1 MSTRYVWGRY
11 DLGQSEQVI
20 SATSTETELPPCL
33 SCDKVDHVSTSGQNF
48 NLYLKTR
55 GYQSGEII
63 VYANTEYTFDAAKK
77 KYVIPTT
84 GNYQSIRRP
93 LNSGSDA
100 EIWSPTSIAV
110 APESGEEPVAIYIT
124 IGERES
130 SQMYMIKL
138 NALQMSRDVYWSC
151 YFVGGDHVG
160 VSFTST
166 PPDLPY
172 EDYLSPK
179 GFSYFSVGK
188 GSLVSDVSGTSQS
201 TYPSDG
207 VQGSYWYTYQG
218 SDNIDPSACS
228 IPASIMGGTAI
239 NITVTPGTG
248 KVYGGT
254 VSYQYQVK
262 LGSGAWTTIATT
274 SATSR
279 SYTVPYG
286 TASIQVRVRAKDNI
300 GFTSSTYVTS
310 SRVNVINNQPP
321 TAPGSIDVTN
331 VVAGQQATITLTAA
345 TDPDGTIASY
355 VYERSVDGSAW
366 QQIANVNSLTQ
377 TDTISADWGT
387 VAYRAKAVD
396 DDGASGPYVTSSTTV
411 VNSGWVIISGPAAD
425 MGNKP
430 APFDFEFSVSVTG
443 QTSVDAISVVATL
456 DGESIYTGTP
466 NSGAEVSIPIDTR
479 LLAAGAHT
487 IEVNATKENYL
498 EANGSYAFDV
508 PAITLPDGGKAEQL
522 QNPGGDVVFP
532 YTLARLVIGKD
543 GKDVNELL
551 ESLLALPLAKI
562 ETGSYTGTGTYG
574 AGKPITLTFE
584 FEPLI
589 VIVQGNLNT
598 TGNVAGRTAV
608 FVRPQTKCLSIG
620 ADTIRILTATWN
632 EVTLSWYETSGGAYQ
647 LNASDQPYS
656 YVAIG

>member
-33 SCDKVDHVSTSGQNF
+33 SCDKVDHVSTSGQTF

-138 NALQMSRDVYWSC
+138 NGLQMSRDVYWYC
-151 YFVGGDHVG
+151 YFNGGNFVR
-160 VSFTST
+160 VAFTST

-172 EDYLSPK
+172 ADYLDPK

-201 TYPSDG
+201 SYPSDG

-228 IPASIMGGTAI
+228 IPSTINGGTAI
-239 NITVTPGTG
+239 TITVTPGSG

-274 SATSR
+274 SATTR

-286 TASIQVRVRAKDNI
+286 TASIQVRVRAQDNI
-300 GFTSSTYVTS
+300 GFTSTTYVTS
-310 SRVNVINNQPP
+310 SSVTVINNQPP
-321 TAPGSIDVTN
+321 TAPGSINVTG

-387 VAYRAKAVD
+387 VAYRACAVD

-425 MGNKP
+425 MGSQPKP
-430 APFDFEFSVSVTG
+430 FTFAITPSISGTT
-443 QTSVDAISVVATL
+443 TSEQITVDVTL
-456 DGESIYTGTP
+456 DGNSIYNEAVAPGT
-466 NSGAEVSIPIDTR
+466 EIELEIDTR
-479 LLAAGAHT
+479 LMRTGDHAISVSATCASFLPAANEYSFSVPVIT
-487 IEVNATKENYL
+487 I
-498 EANGSYAFDV
+498 
-508 PAITLPDGGKAEQL
+508 PDGGRMDQL
-522 QNPGGDVVFP
+522 EGPDGEVIFPVTIARAVAGLENVGVESKVHPGA
-532 YTLARLVIGKD
+532 Y
-543 GKDVNELL
+543 
-551 ESLLALPLAKI
+551 
-562 ETGSYTGTGTYG
+562 TGSGTYG
-574 AGKPITLTFE
+574 SGNPNSLALE
-584 FEPLI
+584 FEPKLVIIQGTSGRMAVLI
-589 VIVQGNLNT
+589 KPSGVGI
-598 TGNVAGRTAV
+598 
-608 FVRPQTKCLSIG
+608 SIG
-620 ADTIRILTATWN
+620 ASNSTTLNVTWDG
-632 EVTLSWYETSGGAYQ
+632 ESVSWYNGVNAANQMNTNNET
-647 LNASDQPYS
+647 YS
-656 YVAIG
+656 YTAFG

>member
-11 DLGQSEQVI
+11 DLKQSEQVI
-20 SATSTETELPPCL
+20 TATSTETALPPCL
-33 SCDKVDHVSTSGQNF
+33 SCDKVDHASTWKQMLK
-48 NLYLKTR
+48 LYLKTS

-93 LNSGSDA
+93 LNSGSDSS
-100 EIWSPTSIAV
+100 IKSPTSIAV

-138 NALQMSRDVYWSC
+138 NALQTSRNVYWFCS
-151 YFVGGDHVG
+151 FAGGDYVG

-166 PPDLPY
+166 PPGLPY
-172 EDYLSPK
+172 ADYLDPK

-201 TYPSDG
+201 SYPSDG

-228 IPASIMGGTAI
+228 IPSTINGGTAI
-239 NITVTPGTG
+239 TITVTPGSG

-262 LGSGAWTTIATT
+262 LGSGGWTTIATT
-274 SATSR
+274 SATTR

-286 TASIQVRVRAKDNI
+286 TASIRVRVRAQDNI

-310 SRVNVINNQPP
+310 SSVTVINNQPP
-321 TAPGSIDVTN
+321 TAPGSIEVTN
-331 VVAGQQATITLTAA
+331 VIAGQTATITLTAA

-355 VYERSVDGSAW
+355 IYERSVDGSAW
-366 QQIANVNSLTQ
+366 TQIANVNSLTQ

-396 DDGASGPYVTSSTTV
+396 DDGASGPYVTSSSTV

-425 MGNKP
+425 MGSQPKP
-430 APFDFEFSVSVTG
+430 FTFAITPSISGTT
-443 QTSVDAISVVATL
+443 TSDQITVDVTL
-456 DGESIYTGTP
+456 DGNSIYNEAVAPGT
-466 NSGAEVSIPIDTR
+466 EIELEIDTR
-479 LLAAGAHT
+479 LMRTGDHAISVSATCASFQPAAN
-487 IEVNATKENYL
+487 EY
-498 EANGSYAFDV
+498 SFSV
-508 PAITLPDGGKAEQL
+508 PVIAIPDGGRMDQL
-522 QNPGGDVVFP
+522 EGPDGEVIFPVTIARAVAGLENVGVESKVHPGA
-532 YTLARLVIGKD
+532 Y
-543 GKDVNELL
+543 
-551 ESLLALPLAKI
+551 
-562 ETGSYTGTGTYG
+562 TGSGTYG
-574 AGKPITLTFE
+574 SGNPNSLALE
-584 FEPLI
+584 FEPKL
-589 VIVQGNLNT
+589 VIIQGT
-598 TGNVAGRTAV
+598 SGRMAV
-608 FVRPQTKCLSIG
+608 MIKPSGVGVSIG
-620 ADTIRILTATWN
+620 ASDST
-632 EVTLSWYETSGGAYQ
+632 TLSVTWDGKRVSWYNGVNAANQMNTNNET
-647 LNASDQPYS
+647 YS
-656 YVAIG
+656 YTAFG